1 MTSPQQAMRI
11 KTGCITVKVFL
22 VEKPAW
28 SSHINLV
35 QSKILSVSTILKLL
49 SSAKLS
55 NRLSIEGLKKE
66 AIRKKFSRETN
77 LLFTLQSFME

>member
-22 VEKPAW
+22 AEKPAW
-28 SSHINLV
+28 SSHNLAE
-35 QSKILSVSTILKLL
+35 SKILSVSTILKLL

-55 NRLSIEGLKKE
+55 NRLSIEGLQKE
-66 AIRKKFSRETN
+66 AIQKEI
-77 LLFTLQSFME
+77 

>member
-1 MTSPQQAMRI
+1 MTSPLQAMRI

-28 SSHINLV
+28 SSHNLA
-35 QSKILSVSTILKLL
+35 QSNILSVSTILKLL

-55 NRLSIEGLKKE
+55 NRLSIEGLQKE
-66 AIRKKFSRETN
+66 AIQKEI
-77 LLFTLQSFME
+77 